1 MAVLTEAER
10 AGLWVRAM
18 REASAEREPLPLTKA
33 ELRAAIDASDQWIEQ
48 NAVAFSQ
55 ALPAAARS
63 GLTAGQKARVFLLV
77 ARRRFEREV

>member
-10 AGLWVRAM
+10 AGLWERAM
-18 REASAEREPLPLTKA
+18 REGSAERESLPLTKA

-48 NAVAFSQ
+48 SAVAFNQ
-55 ALPAAARS
+55 ALPAAAR
-63 GLTAGQKARVFLLV
+63 GALTARQKARVFLLV